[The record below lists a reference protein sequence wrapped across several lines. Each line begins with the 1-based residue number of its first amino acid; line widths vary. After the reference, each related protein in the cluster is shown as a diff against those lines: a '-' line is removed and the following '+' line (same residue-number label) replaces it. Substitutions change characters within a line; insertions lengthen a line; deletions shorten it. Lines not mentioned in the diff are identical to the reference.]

1 MNKQNFQTNRT
12 TGIIRR
18 ITRIWSIVVIAI
30 GVVIFVG
37 EVGGTLLGE
46 PGVETSYPWWENL
59 IPLAAFIAILG
70 LGVAFRW
77 EAAGAIL
84 TIVMLAFSLALY
96 IATGRTR
103 VLQVALILTPILI
116 PAILFLVCW
125 ARERDMGE

>member
-1 MNKQNFQTNRT
+1 VYKRQ
-12 TGIIRR
+12 
-18 ITRIWSIVVIAI
+18 
-30 GVVIFVG
+30 
-37 EVGGTLLGE
+37 
-46 PGVETSYPWWENL
+46 
-59 IPLAAFIAILG
+59 ILG

-103 VLQVALILTPILI
+103 MLQVALILTPILV

-125 ARERDMGE
+125 SRERDMGE